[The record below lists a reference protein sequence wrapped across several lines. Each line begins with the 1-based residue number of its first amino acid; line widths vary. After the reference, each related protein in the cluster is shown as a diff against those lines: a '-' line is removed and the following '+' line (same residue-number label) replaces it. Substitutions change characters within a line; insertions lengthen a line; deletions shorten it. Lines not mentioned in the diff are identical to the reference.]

1 MFFYILYIW
10 HNVDFELNDDP
21 SSHFLLAAY
30 TDLVLPLMKKWPEGV
45 DMQNDCKVTP
55 RHLLQMIKQELL
67 QEDKVGIV

>member
-1 MFFYILYIW
+1 MFFILYIC
-10 HNVDFELNDDP
+10 HNLDFELNDEP
-21 SSHFLLAAY
+21 SCHFLLAAY